1 MLAIGRVYDE
11 RLEFQDFNFG
21 IIFSVV
27 YLFSAIIMFFSIKKI
42 ILTKTKLIFYFF
54 YLLAVIMTPTLWMI
68 FDISS
73 YSIEKAVNFWLIVI
87 PLSIIFAEK
96 YNQKSV
102 LRTFYILLGV
112 SIFLAILAVFGLST
126 DVRADGRMTA
136 LGGGPIVFA
145 RWMGFAIITLLFLP
159 KNIAKIYKFPLI
171 TIFFTLA
178 LATGSRGPIL
188 GLFITGFIFVILNF
202 NRIILKITI
211 IIAFLISTI
220 LITGMDKKISK
231 LGNSKRVFMNIAKK
245 GGSKQSTSTRSN
257 LAVGALLVMQNYPLG
272 VGAGN
277 WQVIANKLNP
287 THLMPL
293 EYPHNLLLEIACE
306 YGIHTMLL
314 FILLIIYITYMS
326 YSKMLKFKKD
336 ESSLYP
342 LLFYLFLFYFF
353 NSLVSG
359 MLNDSRL
366 LFVIISFIVIH
377 KPLIASHE

>member
-1 MLAIGRVYDE
+1 
-11 RLEFQDFNFG
+11 
-21 IIFSVV
+21 
-27 YLFSAIIMFFSIKKI
+27 
-42 ILTKTKLIFYFF
+42 
-54 YLLAVIMTPTLWMI
+54 
-68 FDISS
+68 
-73 YSIEKAVNFWLIVI
+73 
-87 PLSIIFAEK
+87 
-96 YNQKSV
+96 
-102 LRTFYILLGV
+102 
-112 SIFLAILAVFGLST
+112 
-126 DVRADGRMTA
+126 
-136 LGGGPIVFA
+136 
-145 RWMGFAIITLLFLP
+145 
-159 KNIAKIYKFPLI
+159 
-171 TIFFTLA
+171 
-178 LATGSRGPIL
+178 
-188 GLFITGFIFVILNF
+188 
-202 NRIILKITI
+202 
-211 IIAFLISTI
+211 
-220 LITGMDKKISK
+220 
-231 LGNSKRVFMNIAKK
+231 MNIAKK

-326 YSKMLKFKKD
+326 YSKMIKFKKD